1 MFRDTSKLK
10 VFELADGLAESV
22 HRVTAGTPESLGAQL
37 RRASILPPLAIQ
49 EGCAQWKDEA
59 FIQHLG
65 RARSAAAELRYLL
78 GLAGRVGLL
87 GAEARDLEERAFH
100 LVKALQLLLKAQRQ
114 REDKP
119 RPVKSPEPAASIQV
133 P

>member
-10 VFELADGLAESV
+10 VFTLADELAVSV
-22 HRVTAGTPESLGAQL
+22 HQATLAAPESLSSQL

-59 FIQHLG
+59 FIQCLT
-65 RARSAAAELRYLL
+65 RARGSAAELRYLL

-87 GAEARDLEERAFH
+87 DAEARALEEQAFH
-100 LVKALQLLLKAQRQ
+100 LVKALQLLLKAM
-114 REDKP
+114 REKG
-119 RPVKSPEPAASIQV
+119 RKREEGANEAAKGV
-133 P
+133 

>member
-10 VFELADGLAESV
+10 VFTLADELAVSV
-22 HRVTAGTPESLGAQL
+22 HRATLAAPESLSAPL

-59 FIQHLG
+59 FIQCLA
-65 RARSAAAELRYLL
+65 RARGAAYELRYLL

-87 GAEARDLEERAFH
+87 GAEARALEEQAFH
-100 LVKALQLLLKAQRQ
+100 LVKALQLLLKAMKEQGRK
-114 REDKP
+114 REGGRNEGGKP
-119 RPVKSPEPAASIQV
+119 A
-133 P
+133 